1 MMFET
6 TKQHSI
12 KLPKH
17 WFDIIQHMR
26 VNQENMKY
34 DEVSDRS
41 ALFELFILVY
51 GIIFLVYISCSASN
65 CSEWAADIIQHSAA
79 L

>member
-1 MMFET
+1 MVLFQQM
-6 TKQHSI
+6 K
-12 KLPKH
+12 
-17 WFDIIQHMR
+17 
-26 VNQENMKY
+26 VNQENMYY
-34 DEVSDRS
+34 DEMSDRS
-41 ALFELFILVY
+41 ALFELSIIVY

>member
-1 MMFET
+1 
-6 TKQHSI
+6 
-12 KLPKH
+12 
-17 WFDIIQHMR
+17 
-26 VNQENMKY
+26 MKY
-34 DEVSDRS
+34 DEMTDRS